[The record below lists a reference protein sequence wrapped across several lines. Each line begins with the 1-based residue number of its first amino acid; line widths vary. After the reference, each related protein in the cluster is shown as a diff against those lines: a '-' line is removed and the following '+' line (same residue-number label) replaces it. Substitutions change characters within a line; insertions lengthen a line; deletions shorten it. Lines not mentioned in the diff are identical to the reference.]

1 MDDIKLYYNETTGA
15 FEQREEPYA
24 VVEFQTKEDFDLFN
38 EMVRFYQE
46 NHKQEEGFIDGQ

>member
-1 MDDIKLYYNETTGA
+1 MDIELVFDEADGVWKEK
-15 FEQREEPYA
+15 EEPYA

-46 NHKQEEGFIDGQ
+46 KHKQEEM

>member
-1 MDDIKLYYNETTGA
+1 MDDIKMYYNETTGA

-46 NHKQEEGFIDGQ
+46 NHKQEEN